1 MLLCGKPGNAVCVLS
16 WRMSEKGAPMIRLIA
31 LDLDNTLLMTDNSI
45 PDEVCEALAGAT
57 EKGVEVVIA
66 SGRVFPISLR
76 YARQIGSTA
85 PVIAYNGGIVES
97 QEGKIL
103 FSRTVPE
110 ESRRGMAEFCREQD
124 LYLQLYDPLDGDK
137 ICVAKRRPEILGEQ
151 YQLPA
156 SFYREYGDLR
166 LADVATPKM
175 VIYGETD
182 RLEEALPLMRS
193 RFGKELDFAFSDKRV
208 LEIMPQGV
216 NKGSTL
222 EHYCKS
228 RGLNPQEVMA
238 CGDNLNDLSM
248 LQYAG
253 TAVAVANAV
262 EEIRGAANYV
272 ASAER
277 SWGVLEAVRRFVL

>member
-1 MLLCGKPGNAVCVLS
+1 
-16 WRMSEKGAPMIRLIA
+16 MIRLIA

-45 PDEVCEALAGAT
+45 PAEVCEALAAAT
-57 EKGVEVVIA
+57 ENGVEVVIV

-76 YARQIGSTA
+76 FARQVGSTA

-97 QEGKIL
+97 QEGEIL
-103 FSRTVPE
+103 FSCAVPE
-110 ESRRGMAEFCREQD
+110 ESRREMVEFCREQN

-137 ICVAKRRPEILGEQ
+137 ICVAKRCPEILGRQ

-166 LADVATPKM
+166 LADVSTPKM
-175 VIYGETD
+175 VIYSD
-182 RLEEALPLMRS
+182 AARLEEVLPLMQD
-193 RFGKELDFAFSDKRV
+193 RFGEKLDFAFSDKRV
-208 LEIMPQGV
+208 LEIMSKGV

-222 EHYCKS
+222 AQYCKS
-228 RGLNPQEVMA
+228 RGIEPEEVMA
-238 CGDNLNDLSM
+238 CGDNLNDLTM

-253 TAVAVANAV
+253 TSVAVANAV
-262 EEIRGAANYV
+262 REIRSAAGYV